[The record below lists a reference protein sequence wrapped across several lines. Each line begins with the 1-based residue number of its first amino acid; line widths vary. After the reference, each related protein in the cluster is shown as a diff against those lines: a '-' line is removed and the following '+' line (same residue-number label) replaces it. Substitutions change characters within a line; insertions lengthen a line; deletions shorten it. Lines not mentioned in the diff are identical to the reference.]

1 MNASVDESFKRQSI
15 VMDFLTG
22 AISGDEARFSA
33 ALAALKW
40 AGAFREAFEKL
51 VSVGAVHPRIRPVFR
66 ECWRRMKAESYARL
80 DTGAQAPPPD
90 WHLERDLCDRPHLLA
105 DGLKLLMPTSE
116 PRQWPFALYRG
127 QRLADHQAGSHG
139 VWWAPCPVYAEMF
152 ARMPSRLGSEAGA
165 VVVAFDPH
173 AAIIGE
179 IDGEYL
185 VDPRLLEDVQLVA
198 ALPLHRNHKVD
209 DLKHAFAMTGIPDG
223 FDGDGLIE
231 WLDLGMPVGGLP
243 AIRARRVEFIEK
255 VTLVR
260 VPRQD
265 EAPSM
270 SRCRGNVMRN

>member
-198 ALPLHRNHKVD
+198 ALPPPSVD
-209 DLKHAFAMTGIPDG
+209 DLHDPERAFLMQGQPDG
-223 FDGDGLIE
+223 FDGAGLLE
-231 WLDLGMPVGGLP
+231 WLDGGRPVEGVERVRD
-243 AIRARRVEFIEK
+243 ARADLLLNIALNSGFVS
-255 VTLVR
+255 
-260 VPRQD
+260 
-265 EAPSM
+265 A
-270 SRCRGNVMRN
+270 